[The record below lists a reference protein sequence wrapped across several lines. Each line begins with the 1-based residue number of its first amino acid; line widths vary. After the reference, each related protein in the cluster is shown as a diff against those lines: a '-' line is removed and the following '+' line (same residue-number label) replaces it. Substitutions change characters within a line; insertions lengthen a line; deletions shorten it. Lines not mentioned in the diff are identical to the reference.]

1 MKSYVRQNM
10 SPLTIYLL
18 VGILFLQNAVFAQAF
33 KRTLGPTYDSVFQ
46 NLTAVCDATN
56 QTIINSHCT
65 DMINCVYGNV
75 SPSFS
80 QTLSIGA
87 NIAGLLP
94 TILVLIGV
102 IHSGRV

>member
-1 MKSYVRQNM
+1 MHSLHVYV
-10 SPLTIYLL
+10 LA
-18 VGILFLQNAVFAQAF
+18 GIILLQNAIFVRAID
-33 KRTLGPTYDSVFQ
+33 RTLGPTYDSVFQ
-46 NLTAVCDATN
+46 NLTAVCNATN
-56 QTIINSHCT
+56 QTVINARCT
-65 DMINCVYGNV
+65 DMIDCVYGNV

-102 IHSGRV
+102 IRSERGSIELHFTC